1 MWEAGKSATALRRV
15 EQEILNVLGCDDLV
29 GGRGIGFHKC
39 RRTFCMRLIGVPFE
53 LERLYLAV
61 FFLDIVNFLLLL
73 RTPEP

>member
-1 MWEAGKSATALRRV
+1 
-15 EQEILNVLGCDDLV
+15 
-29 GGRGIGFHKC
+29 
-39 RRTFCMRLIGVPFE
+39 MRLIGVPFE